1 MVVGHDLA
9 VLGDD
14 EARTQTL
21 TRSGGGAILTGQHVL
36 EPAAQFLGHAGGQL
50 LLGHGLLLL
59 AGHFDEDDGR
69 GDGLD
74 QVGIAARR
82 DRKRG
87 RGGQRQHRRR
97 GHRGAQR
104 KGGGAG
110 GFGKGLGHCMLLAV
124 HSVVPGAYLDLRF
137 YSALPCPIQICEIA
151 ASGLHGRRIWH
162 NSSAILHEDT
172 MKLLVVEDDTTTS
185 TYIARGLREEGH
197 AVDVVADGRDGLVQ
211 ATTGQYDVLILDRML
226 PELDGLTLLK
236 TLRGAGNTTP
246 VLLLTAMGAVE
257 DRIDGLNA
265 GADDY
270 LVKPF
275 AFGELSARVNA
286 LARRPQALEQETVLR
301 AGDLTMDLIS
311 RRVTR
316 AGQEIDLLPRE
327 FALLEHL
334 LRRKGRVQTRTMLLE
349 AVWDISFD
357 PMTNVVETHISR
369 LRAKVDRPFDSEL
382 IQTVRGAGYR
392 IDA

>member
-1 MVVGHDLA
+1 
-9 VLGDD
+9 
-14 EARTQTL
+14 
-21 TRSGGGAILTGQHVL
+21 
-36 EPAAQFLGHAGGQL
+36 
-50 LLGHGLLLL
+50 
-59 AGHFDEDDGR
+59 
-69 GDGLD
+69 
-74 QVGIAARR
+74 
-82 DRKRG
+82 
-87 RGGQRQHRRR
+87 
-97 GHRGAQR
+97 
-104 KGGGAG
+104 
-110 GFGKGLGHCMLLAV
+110 
-124 HSVVPGAYLDLRF
+124 
-137 YSALPCPIQICEIA
+137 
-151 ASGLHGRRIWH
+151 
-162 NSSAILHEDT
+162 

-197 AVDVVADGRDGLVQ
+197 TVDVVADGRDGLVQ
-211 ATTGQYDVLILDRML
+211 ATTGAYDVLILDRML

-236 TLRGAGNTTP
+236 TLRGAGNKTP

-286 LARRPQALEQETVLR
+286 LARRPQALEQETTLR

-334 LRRKGRVQTRTMLLE
+334 LRRRGRVQTRTMLLE

-369 LRAKVDRPFDSEL
+369 LRAKVDRPFDTEL